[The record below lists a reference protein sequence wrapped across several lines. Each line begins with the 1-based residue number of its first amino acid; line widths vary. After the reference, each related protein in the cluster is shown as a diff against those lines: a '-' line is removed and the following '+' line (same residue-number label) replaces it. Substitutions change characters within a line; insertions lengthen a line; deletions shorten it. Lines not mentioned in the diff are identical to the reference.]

1 MSDSLVL
8 GWILFM
14 MIMTPHAKAGA
25 EYVSPAT
32 VPGATTID
40 TARAKTL
47 FDRSAVFIDVRN
59 EADWEAGR
67 IPGAVHLELDQRFTE
82 ASLRAVAQ
90 PDQEVVMYCNGTK
103 CPRSSQA
110 AASAVGWGF
119 TRVFYYRLGFPDW
132 QAAGYPVE

>member
-14 MIMTPHAKAGA
+14 MIMTPHAKSGA
-25 EYVSPAT
+25 EYVSPET
-32 VPGATTID
+32 VLGAITID

-47 FDRSAVFIDVRN
+47 FDSSAIFVDVRTD
-59 EADWEAGR
+59 ADWEAGR
-67 IPGAVHLELDQRFTE
+67 IPGAVHLDLDRALTE
-82 ASLRAVAQ
+82 ASLRAVAR
-90 PDQEVVMYCNGTK
+90 PDQAVVMYCNGTK

-110 AASAVGWGF
+110 AAAAVGWGF
-119 TRVFYYRLGFPDW
+119 RQVFYYRLGFPDW

>member
-14 MIMTPHAKAGA
+14 MIMTPQAKAGA
-25 EYVSPAT
+25 GYVSPEA
-32 VPGATTID
+32 VPGAITID

-47 FDRSAVFIDVRN
+47 FDSSAIFVDVRN
-59 EADWEAGR
+59 DADWEAGR
-67 IPGAVHLELDQRFTE
+67 IPGAVHLDLDRALTE
-82 ASLRAVAQ
+82 ASLRAVAR
-90 PDQEVVMYCNGTK
+90 PDQAVVMYCNGTK

-110 AASAVGWGF
+110 AAVAVGWGF
-119 TRVFYYRLGFPDW
+119 RQVFYYRLGFPDW

>member
-1 MSDSLVL
+1 MLESHVVA
-8 GWILFM
+8 WILFM
-14 MIMTPHAKAGA
+14 MIMTPHAKAGPD
-25 EYVSPAT
+25 YVSPET
-32 VPGATTID
+32 VPGAITID

-47 FDRSAVFIDVRN
+47 FDSSAIFVDVRN

-67 IPGAVHLELDQRFTE
+67 IPGAVHLELDKGLNE
-82 ASLRAVAQ
+82 ASLRAVAR
-90 PDQEVVMYCNGTK
+90 PDQAVVMYCNGTK

-119 TRVFYYRLGFPDW
+119 TQVFYYRLGLPDW